1 MNKKTKPIED
11 EGPLTKADVIE
22 IVTEVVNRIV
32 NGAIAASEVRM
43 IRRMDRG
50 FERIDERFELIDRRF
65 ERIDEKFEHADQS
78 MKSGLNLVCEKI
90 EEGNEYMDR
99 HVGNT
104 AKILSKIDHR
114 VDKLEQCMEK
124 LRHRPA

>member
-32 NGAIAASEVRM
+32 NGAIAASEERM

-50 FERIDERFELIDRRF
+50 F

-78 MKSGLNLVCEKI
+78 MKSGLNLVYEKI

>member
-11 EGPLTKADVIE
+11 EGPLTKADVVE
-22 IVTEVVNRIV
+22 VVTEIV
-32 NGAIAASEVRM
+32 NGAIAASEERM

-65 ERIDEKFEHADQS
+65 DLVDQQFEHADQS
-78 MKSGLNLVCEKI
+78 MKSAFNLVYEKI

-114 VDKLEQCMEK
+114 VDKLEQFMEK